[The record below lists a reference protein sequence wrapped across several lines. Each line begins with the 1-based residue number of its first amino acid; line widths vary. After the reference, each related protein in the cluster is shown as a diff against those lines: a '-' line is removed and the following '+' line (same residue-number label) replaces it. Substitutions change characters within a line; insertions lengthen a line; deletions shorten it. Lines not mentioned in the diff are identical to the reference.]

1 MAVALDPDEV
11 LCSTSGKDNFYRISR
26 LLISGGTTL
35 LREVFDQKCPPDCLP
50 QKLNEL
56 RAAKLTKPQRDCLYP
71 SPGTYGKS
79 EDFDITLLF
88 YLFKTICN
96 LTPPGT
102 GWDVLPAPTDHSLA
116 ADLARIKHYRNTV
129 YGHVTWIMEIADDEF
144 LQLWEDISQALI
156 GIAGHISPIK
166 KRDWQKAIVNLLND
180 PLTTDD
186 ERNVQELQE
195 WYKEDM
201 TLKQAV
207 GELTQ
212 KVDKVLERADKPSK
226 ESKNHPPRECPL
238 APKGDSNE
246 GIGEF

>member
-1 MAVALDPDEV
+1 M
-11 LCSTSGKDNFYRISR
+11 
-26 LLISGGTTL
+26 
-35 LREVFDQKCPPDCLP
+35 FDQKCPPDCLP
-50 QKLNEL
+50 QNLNEL

-88 YLFKTICN
+88 YLLKTIRN

-129 YGHVTWIMEIADDEF
+129 YGHVTWNMEIADDEF

-226 ESKNHPPRECPL
+226 ESKNHPPRECPS